1 MGKCNTRQETSANW
15 QTIKSDSFRQLNG
28 VKQGAI
34 LSPLLFCIYI
44 DILLKN
50 LETNGVG
57 CHIGN
62 YYYGVLGYAD
72 DIVLL
77 SPTRKG
83 LQEML
88 KTCEKYCHE
97 YHDIHDHTFRKF

>member
-1 MGKCNTRQETSANW
+1 MLYTYYYKRYY
-15 QTIKSDSFRQLNG
+15 SDSFRQLNG

-50 LETNGVG
+50 LKTNGVG

-88 KTCEKYCHE
+88 KTCEKYGHE
-97 YHDIHDHTFRKF
+97 YHVTFNKKNCRNDNVT